1 MEVSNCCGALPIGE
15 THNDLGFCSKC
26 RDHAVFVDEEENNDI
41 LVTVEWYQY
50 YRECARK
57 LRLILRII
65 DHTGIVR
72 DDDTMNTIIG
82 EAHRDMRKL
91 ADVLDPEEKKEWLSR
106 FQKVD
111 KYVPNKKQTSNKRR
125 RELHSW
131 LKRAEA
137 VNIDPLPSQRPIAG
151 QRKEWE
157 ESIMK
162 AERVQHRNKSFDI
175 GAYKR
180 ECINKLKNIA
190 VGKTLLIEDRTY
202 QTVEW
207 WIIGMENSMEE
218 FKGKKFHVEGVNHN
232 TQLIRRIK

>member
-106 FQKVD
+106 FERVD
-111 KYVPNKKQTSNKRR
+111 EDANKKPNEGNR
-125 RELHSW
+125 
-131 LKRAEA
+131 
-137 VNIDPLPSQRPIAG
+137 
-151 QRKEWE
+151 
-157 ESIMK
+157 
-162 AERVQHRNKSFDI
+162 SFDI

-180 ECINKLKNIA
+180 ECINKLKHLR
-190 VGKTLLIEDRTY
+190 VGDSLRIEDRIY

-207 WIIGMENSMEE
+207 WIREAENTMEE
-218 FKGKKFHVEGVNHN
+218 FKGKKFHVEGINHN
-232 TQLIRRIK
+232 TQNIRRIK

>member
-1 MEVSNCCGALPIGE
+1 MEKNMVSNCCGALPIGE
-15 THNDLGFCSKC
+15 IGHDDLGFCSKC

-41 LVTVEWYQY
+41 LVTEEWYRY

-65 DHTGIVR
+65 DYTDIAR

-106 FQKVD
+106 VERAD
-111 KYVPNKKQTSNKRR
+111 KDASKKQIPN
-125 RELHSW
+125 
-131 LKRAEA
+131 
-137 VNIDPLPSQRPIAG
+137 
-151 QRKEWE
+151 E
-157 ESIMK
+157 E
-162 AERVQHRNKSFDI
+162 NKSFDI

-180 ECINKLKNIA
+180 ECIDKLKTIA
-190 VGKTLLIEDRTY
+190 VGKTLLVEDRIY

-207 WIIGMENSMEE
+207 WIRGMENTKEE
-218 FKGKKFHVEGVNHN
+218 FKDKKFHVEGVNHN